1 MDEWEKRMR
10 IYDRAEKMADVDHYI
25 TAKGNPLRE
34 LEPRHT
40 PAYDY
45 NMRVLERDAA
55 RREAP
60 MNGRVYAGIMDNMR
74 YGGNE

>member
-10 IYDRAEKMADVDHYI
+10 IYDRAETMADVDHYI
-25 TAKGNPLRE
+25 TAKNNPLRE

-40 PAYDY
+40 SAYDH

-60 MNGRVYAGIMDNMR
+60 MNGAVYAGIMDNMR